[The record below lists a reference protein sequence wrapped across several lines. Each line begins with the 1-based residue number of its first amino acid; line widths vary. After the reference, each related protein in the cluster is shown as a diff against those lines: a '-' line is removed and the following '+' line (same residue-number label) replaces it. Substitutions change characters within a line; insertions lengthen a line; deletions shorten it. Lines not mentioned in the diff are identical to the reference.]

1 MLGLFYLSV
10 SFLLLMIKM
19 FEGTVVQNH
28 CLNVCVEL
36 CGTFDANFVL
46 VQVEMNRTDLQWDSN
61 QRPLGN
67 TEEKIPEDSESDEKS
82 VFELEFSPTNKR
94 KLNCH
99 IYFVLG

>member
-46 VQVEMNRTDLQWDSN
+46 VQVEMNRTNLQWDSN
-61 QRPLGN
+61 QLPLGN
-67 TEEKIPEDSESDEKS
+67 TQEKNPEESESGEKS
-82 VFELEFSPTNKR
+82 VFELEFSPMNKR

-99 IYFVLG
+99 FYFVLG